1 MTWQP
6 PRKQPLRAPSLPR
19 AAYPPRALT
28 NAQWQSN
35 LAWAGAS
42 AEEKVDVGE
51 IWRKLWRGRWTIA
64 LVTIAGSLLGYAI
77 MQQLTPRYTASSAV
91 MLQTRQPQIVDAQA
105 VIAGLPLNP
114 EIFAKVI
121 EGEVEVIGSREL
133 ARTVVSKANLRDDP
147 EFNSALVPEEDG
159 LSLATLLDYWESE
172 LTAYAREFLD
182 SLASEQVDLTAL
194 DASGR
199 GDKKIVD
206 AFLERVDAAQVGNSP
221 VISISFTSESP
232 RTAMQVANTIAESY
246 ISSQLESKFDATHQA
261 NSWLQT
267 RIAELRADVEEKERA
282 IEEFRG
288 RSGLV
293 KGKEVTVATQQMS
306 ELATQLVAA
315 RVERQGAESQLQQI
329 ERLKDSPDGAAAALE
344 VLQSV
349 LIQNLRVQ
357 EAQLRRELAELSEE
371 YGPNHP
377 TILNRRANLRDI
389 QNSIGAEIA
398 KIVTALRNQ
407 AEAAQRREAALQA
420 SVDQLSDRVA
430 ETNTEEVKLRDLE
443 REAEAGRRLL
453 ENLLD
458 RAQETASQEGI
469 QQPDAKIISFA
480 EIPEQPSFPKKRLL
494 LLLAFCGSAFAGVS
508 LAYGFQ
514 AFDRSFHT
522 SGEVRDALK
531 MPVLEIIPAVR
542 RPGRTTSPI
551 DVVTRQTT
559 SSYSEALRNLY
570 VTLLAVRDPPKVV
583 LFTSSLPGEGKT
595 ALTLSFGRF
604 VAMVNRPCVVVD
616 CDLRKSS
623 VHRALGGHRAPGL
636 VDYLLGK
643 SDLDA
648 VIQTDK
654 ATRLKYVA
662 AGLPPANPTDLLS
675 SALMSNAL
683 AELARRYDVIL
694 LDSAPV
700 LAVADTRCLYPFVDQ
715 TVFVIR
721 WRSTR
726 RNAAHA
732 AVRRLE
738 ETGFNFSCAVLN
750 LVDLKSY
757 RQYDDGYQHET
768 FKSYYHE

>member
-1 MTWQP
+1 M
-6 PRKQPLRAPSLPR
+6 
-19 AAYPPRALT
+19 
-28 NAQWQSN
+28 
-35 LAWAGAS
+35 
-42 AEEKVDVGE
+42 
-51 IWRKLWRGRWTIA
+51 
-64 LVTIAGSLLGYAI
+64 
-77 MQQLTPRYTASSAV
+77 
-91 MLQTRQPQIVDAQA
+91 
-105 VIAGLPLNP
+105 
-114 EIFAKVI
+114 
-121 EGEVEVIGSREL
+121 
-133 ARTVVSKANLRDDP
+133 
-147 EFNSALVPEEDG
+147 
-159 LSLATLLDYWESE
+159 
-172 LTAYAREFLD
+172 
-182 SLASEQVDLTAL
+182 
-194 DASGR
+194 
-199 GDKKIVD
+199 
-206 AFLERVDAAQVGNSP
+206 
-221 VISISFTSESP
+221 
-232 RTAMQVANTIAESY
+232 
-246 ISSQLESKFDATHQA
+246 
-261 NSWLQT
+261 
-267 RIAELRADVEEKERA
+267 RADVEEKERA

-329 ERLKDSPDGAAAALE
+329 ERLKDSPNGAAAALE

-443 REAEAGRRLL
+443 REVEAGRRLL
-453 ENLLD
+453 ENLLI

-542 RPGRTTSPI
+542 RPGRTDLPDRRRHATDDVQLQRGAAQSVRDAAGGKGPAEGRALHI
-551 DVVTRQTT
+551 LAARRRQNRPDVVVR
-559 SSYSEALRNLY
+559 SLRCHGEPALRRRGLRPEE
-570 VTLLAVRDPPKVV
+570 VVRTPSARWP
-583 LFTSSLPGEGKT
+583 SRARIGRLPAGQVR
-595 ALTLSFGRF
+595 FGR
-604 VAMVNRPCVVVD
+604 NHPDRP
-616 CDLRKSS
+616 
-623 VHRALGGHRAPGL
+623 
-636 VDYLLGK
+636 
-643 SDLDA
+643 SDSPR
-648 VIQTDK
+648 I
-654 ATRLKYVA
+654 RSR
-662 AGLPPANPTDLLS
+662 GSPPANPTDLLS
-675 SALMSNAL
+675 SAIMSDAL

-738 ETGFNFSCAVLN
+738 ESGFNVSCAVLN

-757 RQYDDGYQHET
+757 RQYDDGYQHEA
-768 FKSYYHE
+768 FKSYYQE